1 MPPKGAERQE
11 RAAEQN
17 VTADYRMQVKGGLR
31 PDQRKRPGTSQPW
44 PLPDLVVGSPTVTD
58 STLTSGQSFQ
68 LSLGYRSQ
76 PGLGPWAAAT
86 TLRYYGST
94 TSTIARREE
103 QQPSDPRIGK
113 PAASFG
119 R

>member
-1 MPPKGAERQE
+1 MPCNPGAAVCGPVAAPVERLVGAGDQTHAS
-11 RAAEQN
+11 RSAA
-17 VTADYRMQVKGGLR
+17 VA
-31 PDQRKRPGTSQPW
+31 TSQPW